1 MTTLDTIELLYEAFR
16 ENPTRLS
23 YSTKTLCK
31 QFAAIPDEV
40 KHAKKLYRL
49 NPNDFTVAQSMCLMI
64 DESEDYV
71 WYGTNRPE
79 EGKTYTIPASE
90 LFETLTGNKSYELG
104 ETKLMG
110 MGWTDKHGEQHSYIM
125 PEQDQWEVKQKWVKG
140 PEGSQLMVK
149 KEQEVDYKKEFDS
162 FLKGYKSTQK
172 PFSVKAEDGILF
184 VYTSDKHIGAET
196 KEGNLLGNDY
206 DAQEFEN
213 RMINLAKE
221 IRKVDQT
228 YFLNEILIVD
238 LGDTVD
244 GFNGKT
250 TRGGH
255 TLPQNMNNREVYK
268 TFLQVHLDFIA
279 GIVGACDCKNF
290 SYITVGESNHGG
302 DFEYVCNKSLEAI
315 LNLKYPQVKT
325 FIGEKFLEHFI
336 FGEHCFIFCHG
347 KDIEDMKYPLPKNL
361 DAKTEL
367 WIKSYCEQ
375 MSIDSKYIHF
385 VKGDLHLASCE
396 YSNNLRY
403 KNCLSLYGSSKW
415 VQTNFMKNT
424 KGVCMDILTNNSIT
438 EHYLFL

>member
-23 YSTKTLCK
+23 YSISKLEK
-31 QFAAIPDEV
+31 QFAATEQQV
-40 KHAKKLYRL
+40 KKAKQLYRL
-49 NPNDFTVAQSMCLMI
+49 NQNDFTVAQALDI
-64 DESEDYV
+64 DLVYDS
-71 WYGTNRPE
+71 
-79 EGKTYTIPASE
+79 IPASE
-90 LFETLTGNKSYELG
+90 LFDTLVG
-104 ETKLMG
+104 EWSKQLKKDFPEAKQTITQLR
-110 MGWTDKHGEQHSYIM
+110 TDE
-125 PEQDQWEVKQKWVKG
+125 WEVKQKWVKG

-149 KEQEVDYKKEFDS
+149 KEQEVDFKKEFDF
-162 FLKGYKSTQK
+162 FLKEYKGLHK
-172 PFSVKAEDGILF
+172 PFEVKAEDGILF
-184 VYTSDKHIGAET
+184 VYTSDKHIGAKT
-196 KEGNLLGNDY
+196 KEGSLLGNDY

-221 IRKVDQT
+221 IRKIDQI
-228 YFLNEILIVD
+228 YFLKEIVIVD

-375 MSIDSKYIHF
+375 MGINSKYIHF

-415 VQTNFMKNT
+415 LQTNFMKKT

>member
-1 MTTLDTIELLYEAFR
+1 MPTLDTISTVELIYKAFQ
-16 ENPTRLS
+16 ENPTRIT
-23 YSTKTLCK
+23 YSTKNLRK
-31 QFAAIPDEV
+31 QFKAEEKEV
-40 KHAKKLYRL
+40 KQAKELFKLYSK
-49 NPNDFTVAQSMCLMI
+49 DYTVALTFGLQRRDLY
-64 DESEDYV
+64 DDY
-71 WYGTNRPE
+71 E
-79 EGKTYTIPASE
+79 ETELWPGINTPQDKAHTIPASK
-90 LFETLTGNKSYELG
+90 FFDPLTGKTQFDFPKE
-104 ETKLMG
+104 E
-110 MGWTDKHGEQHSYIM
+110 
-125 PEQDQWEVKQKWVKG
+125 WEVKQKWVKG

-149 KEQEVDYKKEFDS
+149 KDISIDYKKEFTD
-162 FLKGYKSTQK
+162 FLQGYKPAQK
-172 PFSVKAEDGILF
+172 PFSIKADDGILF

-196 KEGNLLGNDY
+196 KEGNLLENDY

-228 YFLNEILIVD
+228 YSLKEIVIVD

-255 TLPQNMNNREVYK
+255 PLPQNMTNREVYK

-367 WIKSYCEQ
+367 WIKSYVEQ
-375 MSIDSKYIHF
+375 MNIEAKYIHF
-385 VKGDLHLASCE
+385 IKGDLHLASCE